1 MPLHLTPEDARRY
14 LESGEAPGPHL
25 DVIGAMSAHA
35 AAAGLRLGLFEALA
49 DGPRDL
55 PELAA
60 GLGAD
65 RDGLRVLLGALAAT
79 GYVTSEPGGY
89 ALTAVSRPLLGGYGN
104 TLLFWQEVLAGLWG
118 GLEESVRSGRRGAD
132 FYAWLAGRPEVL
144 ARFQRLL
151 QDQAGWLAEEIAAV
165 VPLPRGASRLLDLG
179 GGHARYSIAYCRDRP
194 ELGATVVDLPSGLD
208 AGRSAVASAGMDDRV
223 ILLPGDIL
231 GDLPYR
237 DQDAVLLFNLLH
249 GFGEEQASALLRA
262 AARTLR
268 PGGVVLVLDRDPGHP
283 GDAAMRAFTPL
294 FELNLHHTQG
304 GRLYS
309 PETITRW
316 LAEAGCHGPQEYV
329 LTRSPA
335 HLLTVATRA

>member
-1 MPLHLTPEDARRY
+1 MPLHLTPEDTRRY

-55 PELAA
+55 PGLAA
-60 GLGAD
+60 ALGAD
-65 RDGLRVLLGALAAT
+65 REGLRVLLGALAAT
-79 GYVTSEPGGY
+79 GYVTSGADGY
-89 ALTAVSRPLLGGYGN
+89 ALTAVSRPLLGAYGN
-104 TLLFWQEVLAGLWG
+104 MLLFWQEVLAGLWG
-118 GLEESVRSGRRGAD
+118 GLEESVRSGERGAD
-132 FYAWLAGRPEVL
+132 FYTWLAGRPEVL

-151 QDQAGWLAEEIAAV
+151 QDQAGWLGEEIAAV
-165 VPLPRGASRLLDLG
+165 VPLPDGASRLLDLG

-194 ELGATVVDLPSGLD
+194 DLRATVVDLPSGIE
-208 AGRSAVASAGMDDRV
+208 AGRSAVVSEGVADRV
-223 ILLPGDIL
+223 TVLSGDIL

-268 PGGVVLVLDRDPGHP
+268 PGGVALVLDRAPDHP
-283 GDAAMRAFTPL
+283 GDTAARAFTPL

-309 PETITRW
+309 QETVTRW
-316 LAEAGCHGPQEYV
+316 LAEAGCHEPQEYA

-335 HLLTVATRA
+335 HFLIVATRR